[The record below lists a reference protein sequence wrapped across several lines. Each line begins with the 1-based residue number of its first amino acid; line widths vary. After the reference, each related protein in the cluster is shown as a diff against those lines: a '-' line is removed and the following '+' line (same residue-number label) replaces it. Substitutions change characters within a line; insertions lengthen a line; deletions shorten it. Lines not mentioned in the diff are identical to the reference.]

1 MENKKQL
8 TKVEKFGMV
17 ERILTGEL
25 DFELDVDDET
35 IEMLVEF
42 IKAES
47 ERISKANRRPSDP
60 KKVKAENEAVLEAL
74 ALFPDPV
81 QVKALLKTDI
91 FIEHDFSSQK
101 ATTILGRLFRE
112 GVVVKTQGKGKV
124 SLYVLA

>member
-1 MENKKQL
+1 MENEKKF

-17 ERILTGEL
+17 EKILTGEL
-25 DFELDVDDET
+25 DVDAET

-42 IKAES
+42 VKAES
-47 ERISKANRRPSDP
+47 ERISKANHRPSDP

-74 ALFPDPV
+74 ALFSEPA

-101 ATTILGRLFRE
+101 ATTILGRLVRE
-112 GVVVKTQGKGKV
+112 GVVVKTEGKGKV
-124 SLYVLA
+124 SLYALA